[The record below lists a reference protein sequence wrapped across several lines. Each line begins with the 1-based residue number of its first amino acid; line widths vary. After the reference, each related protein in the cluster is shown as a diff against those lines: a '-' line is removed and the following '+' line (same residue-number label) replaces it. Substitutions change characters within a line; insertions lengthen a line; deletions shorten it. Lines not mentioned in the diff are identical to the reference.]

1 MSGREALGTALF
13 AVGTVIAVVFAVLLV
28 AIVGTTFVLWV
39 VGTYKFNPYMYMV
52 FFMGVGVSLMVIG
65 FLVAPEKE

>member
-28 AIVGTTFVLWV
+28 AIVGTIFVLWV
-39 VGTYKFNPYMYMV
+39 VDTYKFNPYMYMV